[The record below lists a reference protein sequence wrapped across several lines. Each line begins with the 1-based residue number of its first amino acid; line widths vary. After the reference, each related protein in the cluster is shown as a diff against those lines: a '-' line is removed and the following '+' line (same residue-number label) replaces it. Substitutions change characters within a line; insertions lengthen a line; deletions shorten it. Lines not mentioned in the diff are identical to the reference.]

1 MTLHISNT
9 LPLIWAIAFFFIILP
24 KLDTTIF
31 LLVKASQYESP
42 SPSQAPAPAPNSVT
56 ANLEEPQ
63 LNSLFQ
69 TDWFHLDLSFAR
81 LEGVIPP
88 GIGALSKL
96 TYLDLSHN
104 AFTGRLPLSLT
115 NLSRLVKLDLSF
127 NQLNNSITQKL
138 GNLKN
143 LVELNLGNNILT
155 GAIPSSIGF

>member
-1 MTLHISNT
+1 MHYYCNQSFITCDNAGHITQILQYIFYDGENPERKGTLQNFSTSCFKH
-9 LPLIWAIAFFFIILP
+9 
-24 KLDTTIF
+24 
-31 LLVKASQYESP
+31 LV
-42 SPSQAPAPAPNSVT
+42 
-56 ANLEEPQ
+56 
-63 LNSLFQ
+63 
-69 TDWFHLDLSFAR
+69 HLDLSFAR